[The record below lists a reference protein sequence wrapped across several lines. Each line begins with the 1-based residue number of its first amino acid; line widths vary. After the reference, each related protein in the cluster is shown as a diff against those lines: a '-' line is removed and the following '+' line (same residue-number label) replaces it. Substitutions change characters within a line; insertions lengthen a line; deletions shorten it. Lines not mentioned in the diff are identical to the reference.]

1 MSKENINMKTIAQEI
16 KKRNSNIEFLRII
29 AMLMVVTLHMLNFGG
44 LLEKS
49 NTTTLKGFL
58 IWFLESLCFV
68 AVDCYVLIGSYFL
81 SDSKFKIKRIIKL
94 WVQTFFYSI
103 LMYVFFAFIIRQE
116 LTDILINFIPVL

>member
-58 IWFLESLCFV
+58 IWFL
-68 AVDCYVLIGSYFL
+68 
-81 SDSKFKIKRIIKL
+81 
-94 WVQTFFYSI
+94 
-103 LMYVFFAFIIRQE
+103 
-116 LTDILINFIPVL
+116 

>member
-1 MSKENINMKTIAQEI
+1 
-16 KKRNSNIEFLRII
+16 
-29 AMLMVVTLHMLNFGG
+29 MLMVVTLHMLNFGG

-116 LTDILINFIPVL
+116 LTDILINFIPVLLKTIGLLLAI

>member
-1 MSKENINMKTIAQEI
+1 MRFIGKFMSKENINMKTIAQEI

-58 IWFLESLCFV
+58 IWFL
-68 AVDCYVLIGSYFL
+68 
-81 SDSKFKIKRIIKL
+81 
-94 WVQTFFYSI
+94 
-103 LMYVFFAFIIRQE
+103 
-116 LTDILINFIPVL
+116 

>member
-1 MSKENINMKTIAQEI
+1 MRFIGKFMSKENINMKTIAQEL

-58 IWFLESLCFV
+58 IWFLESICFV
-68 AVDCYVLIGSYFL
+68 DVDCYVLIVSYFL
-81 SDSKFKIKRIIKL
+81 
-94 WVQTFFYSI
+94 
-103 LMYVFFAFIIRQE
+103 
-116 LTDILINFIPVL
+116 

>member
-1 MSKENINMKTIAQEI
+1 MRFIGKFMSKENINMKTIAQEI
-16 KKRNSNIEFLRII
+16 KKRNSNIKFLRII

-68 AVDCYVLIGSYFL
+68 AVDCYVLI
-81 SDSKFKIKRIIKL
+81 
-94 WVQTFFYSI
+94 
-103 LMYVFFAFIIRQE
+103 
-116 LTDILINFIPVL
+116 